1 MKRML
6 TAAATL
12 LAAACAPAGPP
23 ATEPAPTVMVPAAAA
38 TVNPVG
44 TFNFSTTVDGN
55 PITGSIQVT
64 GERDLYGGV
73 IRTSIT
79 PDIPI
84 TDVTVE
90 GQRMVVTANTPDGP
104 LVLTMNFTGNAF
116 TGGWTL
122 DGDAGD
128 ITGQRAP

>member
-1 MKRML
+1 MKRLL

-23 ATEPAPTVMVPAAAA
+23 ATVSAPTVMVPAAAA
-38 TVNPVG
+38 EVNPVG
-44 TFNFSTTVDGN
+44 TFNFTTAVDGN
-55 PITGSIQVT
+55 QITGSIQVT
-64 GERDLYGGV
+64 GDRGLYGGI

-84 TDVTVE
+84 TDVTVD
-90 GQRMVVTANTPDGP
+90 GQRLVVTANTPDGP
-104 LVLTMNFTGNAF
+104 LVLTLNFTGNAF

-128 ITGQRAP
+128 LSGQRAP